1 MSSSLDAR
9 SFATEWVAAWNSHE
23 LETIL
28 SHYSPDVVLTS
39 PVVAKVI
46 GEPSGTIHGRNAL
59 RRYFAKGLELFPN
72 HEFTLIDVME
82 GLSSIVVYYK
92 NQRDTRTA
100 EFMEFDNEN
109 KVIRVVAN
117 YSI

>member
-1 MSSSLDAR
+1 MSSSLDAMR
-9 SFATEWVAAWNSHE
+9 FATEWVAAWNSHE

-39 PVVAKVI
+39 PVAAKLV
-46 GEPSGTIHGRNAL
+46 GEPSGTIRGKDAL

-72 HEFTLIDVME
+72 LEFSLIDVMQ

-92 NQRDTRTA
+92 NQRDTRTG

-109 KVIRVVAN
+109 KVVRVVAN